1 MTQKDRCNR
10 AYSFAF
16 RSFQALIFAVLVL
29 LMSFP
34 VAAKNTLVLG
44 VFSYRPL
51 PVMQERFEPLIQHIN
66 SQLETTNIELQIL
79 SKSELEKALITNQLD
94 LLLTN
99 PSHYIHLQHHYELH
113 GVLATLVNRE
123 RDVPVSQL
131 GGVILATQT
140 SGIQTLSDLKGRE
153 VAIPGRRFLGGFQT
167 QAYEL
172 LQQAQLKIDQDII
185 VKEVGSHDAVIE
197 ALVQGQSEVGF
208 VRSGIIEQV
217 FDSNKPLPAGLRV
230 INAQEFA
237 GYPFAVSTRLYPEW
251 PLVTVN
257 PCPCDREILK
267 AFINLDPDHPVMNK
281 LAIDGFAPP
290 ANYSSL
296 DQLAQT
302 LRLPPYDLSNSL
314 IDQLLD
320 EYRWYLL
327 LGSTLL
333 FLILAFTLQQYR
345 SNKRLRITLKQLK
358 QQEQA
363 TLRAKQALNEKAEL
377 LKQSNNELEQFAYV
391 ASHDLRQPL
400 RMITSYLRL
409 LEQRLA
415 DHLDDETKRY
425 FHFAIDGAQRKDEML
440 KALLDYSRVGQVGEP
455 TKRLNSKKHLLEAIA
470 FLNPEIKKTQAE
482 IRVSDD
488 HWPEIKASAN
498 ELTRLF
504 LNLIGN
510 AIKYHQPNQAPKVAV
525 AVQAIEGFWLF
536 SIKDQGIGISPD
548 QLDRVFNVFQRLHT
562 REQFEGTGIGLAI
575 CKKIVLR
582 HGGQIWVE
590 SGGIHQGSCF
600 YFTLPRS
607 DH

>member
-1 MTQKDRCNR
+1 MPQMDPCKKTKGWLSRKLQIVM
-10 AYSFAF
+10 F
-16 RSFQALIFAVLVL
+16 VL
-29 LMSFP
+29 LLLLISFP
-34 VAAKNTLVLG
+34 VAAKHTLTLG

-51 PVMQERFEPLIQHIN
+51 PVMQERFQPLIEHIN
-66 SQLETTNIELQIL
+66 SQLETIQIELRVL
-79 SKSELEKALITNQLD
+79 SQAELEKALAANQLD

-99 PSHYIHLQHHYELH
+99 PSHYIYLRHHYDLH

-123 RDVPVSQL
+123 QEVPVSQL
-131 GGVILATQT
+131 GGVILATQA

-172 LQQAQLKIDQDII
+172 LQHTQLNIDQDVT
-185 VKEVGSHDAVIE
+185 VKELGSHDAVIE

-208 VRSGIIEQV
+208 VRSGIIEHL
-217 FDSNKPLPAGLRV
+217 FDTKKPLPAGLHV
-230 INAQEFA
+230 INAQAFA
-237 GYPFAVSTRLYPEW
+237 GYPFTVSTRLYPEW
-251 PLVTVN
+251 PLVTVK

-296 DQLAQT
+296 EQLAQT
-302 LRLPPYDLSNSL
+302 LGLPPYDFSNTL

-320 EYRWYLL
+320 EYRWYLI
-327 LGSTLL
+327 LGSTVL

-345 SNKRLRITLKQLK
+345 SNKRLKATLKQLK

-363 TLRAKQALNEKAEL
+363 TQRAKQALNEKAEL

-400 RMITSYLRL
+400 RMITSYLGL
-409 LEQRLA
+409 LERRLA

-425 FHFAIDGAQRKDEML
+425 FHFAIDGARRKDEML

-455 TKRLNSKKHLLEAIA
+455 MQQLDSKKHLLEAIT

-482 IRVSDD
+482 IKVSDD
-488 HWPEIKASAN
+488 HWPEIEASGN

-510 AIKYHQPNQAPKVAV
+510 AIKYHQPNQAPQVTVAV
-525 AVQAIEGFWLF
+525 LATEGYWLF
-536 SIKDQGIGISPD
+536 SIKDEGIGISPD

-575 CKKIVLR
+575 CKKIVQR

-590 SGGIHQGSCF
+590 SEGANQGSCF
-600 YFTLPRS
+600 YFTFPRS